1 MHSTLV
7 KWATHFTKVIGSIP
21 EVEQKAHKYTF
32 IARSSLC
39 TVGLGEN
46 LNQIANNL
54 LSQMFFN
61 VKFNFKEGLFS
72 SIFLFEGSLLCKIS
86 LFALVTLTF

>member
-1 MHSTLV
+1 MHNTLV
-7 KWATHFTKVIGSIP
+7 KGATHFTKVIGSIP

-61 VKFNFKEGLFS
+61 VKFNFKKGLFS
-72 SIFLFEGSLLCKIS
+72 
-86 LFALVTLTF
+86 